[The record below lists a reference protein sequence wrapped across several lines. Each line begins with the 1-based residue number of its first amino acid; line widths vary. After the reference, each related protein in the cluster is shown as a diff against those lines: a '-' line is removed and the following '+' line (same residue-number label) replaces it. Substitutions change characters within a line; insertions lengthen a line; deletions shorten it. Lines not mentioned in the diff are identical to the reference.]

1 MSSTPSDEFGFPRH
15 DEAPGEASEP
25 RSAGDQAPAPRP
37 ASASERFKDALRPRA
52 GENAE
57 EPEQDLW
64 SGGYSPR
71 AMIGSWILAGTVTVV
86 LLVAVLLLAPANGW
100 LWLAWAA
107 ISLGLWAWFGI
118 VLLYRKLTVK
128 YKLTT
133 QRFIH
138 ESGLLRRITNRI
150 EVIDIDDVAFEQ
162 GLVERFL
169 GVGTIKIMSSDRS
182 HPELWMRGIEGVKD
196 VAGLIDDIR
205 RKERRRRGVHI
216 ESI

>member
-1 MSSTPSDEFGFPRH
+1 MSSTPTDEFGYPRH
-15 DEAPGEASEP
+15 NGTPGAESPP
-25 RSAGDQAPAPRP
+25 RSVGYQAPAPP
-37 ASASERFKDALRPRA
+37 SSASERFKEALQPKA
-52 GENAE
+52 GGNAE
-57 EPEQDLW
+57 EAEQDLW

-71 AMIGSWILAGTVTVV
+71 AMIGSWLLAGTVTVV
-86 LLVAVLLLAPANGW
+86 LLVTVLLLGPGNGW

-107 ISLGLWAWFGI
+107 ISLGLWGWFGT

-128 YKLTT
+128 YLLTS
-133 QRFIH
+133 QRFVH
-138 ESGLLRRITNRI
+138 ESGLLRRVTNRI
-150 EVIDIDDVAFEQ
+150 EVIDIDDVACEQ
-162 GLVERFL
+162 GLVERML